1 MSRGLTSTG
10 LTSSGLTSSGLTSS
24 GGDATLVAN
33 AEHFHRI
40 VREGILQARTSIDI
54 MTADFKAML
63 VPEPVTRA
71 APSIVTHFRR
81 LADRGVEIRLLHAGV
96 PSSSALRE
104 LKKSL
109 PTGLTIRRCARLHAK
124 AVILDCRRMYL
135 GSANLTGAGLGAKSD
150 GRRNFE
156 MGIWTESSSLIDGV
170 LEQFNQLWE
179 GHECSTCQRR
189 DICPVPLE
197 EPDLA

>member
-1 MSRGLTSTG
+1 MAPL
-10 LTSSGLTSSGLTSS
+10 
-24 GGDATLVAN
+24 ATASDCALITN
-33 AEHFHRI
+33 ADHFHRI
-40 VREGILQARTSIDI
+40 IREGILKARTSIDI

-63 VPEPVTRA
+63 VPEPVTKA

-96 PSSSALRE
+96 PTSAALRE
-104 LKKSL
+104 LKQSL
-109 PTGLTIRRCARLHAK
+109 PRGLTIRRCPRLHAK
-124 AVILDCRRMYL
+124 AIILDCRRMYL

-156 MGIWTESSSLIDGV
+156 MGIWTESASLIDGV
-170 LEQFNQLWE
+170 LEQFNELWE
-179 GHECSTCQRR
+179 GHECGSCQRR

-197 EPDLA
+197 EPAL